1 MVIAAIKIGNEN
13 LLSLSRTDVHIDFSA
28 QIRAVYTN
36 RCFVISH
43 KIHNF
48 TSLSAPVIRG
58 GFLCLITHS
67 DGQHYK
73 KESENAYDEVRNCQ
87 SCIVEKEIETPSIT
101 TSE

>member
-1 MVIAAIKIGNEN
+1 MVIAAVKIGNEN

-58 GFLCLITHS
+58 GLFLSLAFR
-67 DGQHYK
+67 K
-73 KESENAYDEVRNCQ
+73 Q
-87 SCIVEKEIETPSIT
+87 SIGIK
-101 TSE
+101 TSELAKRLI